1 VNQVLGE
8 EDSEIFASR
17 VANGQI
23 QSIER
28 LQRSVSSLSNP
39 PLITKVA
46 YLDSEPRGVYGLK
59 ALAHEMVV
67 EELESNAT
75 PHFQTNKNV

>member
-1 VNQVLGE
+1 MNQVLGK
-8 EDSEIFASR
+8 EDSEIFASH
-17 VANGQI
+17 VANGQT

-46 YLDSEPRGVYGLK
+46 YLDLEPQGIFGLK
-59 ALAHEMVV
+59 ALAHKKLVA
-67 EELESNAT
+67 ELAPNAT
-75 PHFQTNKNV
+75 PHFQTYKHV